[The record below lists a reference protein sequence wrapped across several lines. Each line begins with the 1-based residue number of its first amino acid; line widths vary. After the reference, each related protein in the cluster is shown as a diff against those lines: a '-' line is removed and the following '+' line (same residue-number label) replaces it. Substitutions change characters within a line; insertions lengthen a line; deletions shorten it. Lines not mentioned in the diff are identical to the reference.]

1 MKKELRDK
9 LRYFSVGFM
18 VAVLCMG
25 GVSMAASPGTDGDPL
40 VTLGYVEKRFEEFNA
55 YMTLKIEEAV
65 SGNTTQSPNTSN
77 ESNKFIV
84 VHVNQGDIIYL
95 GESAEFI
102 LRSGEG
108 LAIQSDNGGLS
119 DLTSGVDI
127 KGNEAIPLNHQLLIP
142 RDDGRGVMFTTEAYT
157 MVKGSYTVETAK

>member
-1 MKKELRDK
+1 MKKELRYK

-18 VAVLCMG
+18 VALLCMG

-65 SGNTTQSPNTSN
+65 SGNASQTTTSVG
-77 ESNKFIV
+77 EASKFVV

-108 LAIQSDNGGLS
+108 VAIQSENGGLS

-127 KGNEAIPLNHQLLIP
+127 KGNEAIPQNHQLLIP

-157 MVKGSYTVETAK
+157 MVKGSYTVQTAQ